1 MRKPSLSKQLEAL
14 TERMTPVIRMA
25 FASAIQGV
33 KDTAILSEIIKA
45 IEAGDMLRA
54 FAAVGFSPAALRP
67 ISAAIDQ
74 AFEAG
79 GIMTA
84 GTFPPLQVADGA
96 RVAFRFDVRNSRAE
110 RWLRDQSS
118 TLVTRITEETRGA
131 VAGVM
136 QDGLKRGDNPRTVA
150 LDIVG
155 RVDPVTGRRTGG
167 IVGLSAP
174 QERYVASAKVELASP
189 ETASN
194 WFTRTRRDKRFDGIV
209 RKSIRDGVPLDAATI
224 SRLTTRYSDSLLQ
237 LRGETIARTETIAAL
252 NKSSHEAFAQA
263 VDSGAIPSAAV
274 KRIWDSAG
282 PDGRT
287 RPHHLEMD
295 GQTVG
300 MNEPFRAPDGSM
312 LMFPGDMS
320 LGAPPE
326 ETINCR
332 CRVRM
337 SVDWL
342 ETAR

>member
-1 MRKPSLSKQLEAL
+1 MRKPSLAKQLEAL
-14 TERMTPVIRMA
+14 AERMTPLIRAA
-25 FASAIQGV
+25 FLAAIQDV
-33 KDTAILSEIIKA
+33 KDRAILAEVARA
-45 IEAGDMLRA
+45 IEAGDPLRA
-54 FAAVGFSPAALRP
+54 FSALGFNQAALRP

-84 GTFPPLQVADGA
+84 GTFPPLQNAEGSRA
-96 RVAFRFDVRNSRAE
+96 AFRFDVRNSRAE
-110 RWLRDQSS
+110 AWLRDHSS
-118 TLVTRITEETRGA
+118 ALVTKISDDTKLGI
-131 VAGVM
+131 
-136 QDGLKRGDNPRTVA
+136 QNFLLDGMKRGDNPKLMS

-155 RVDPVTGRRTGG
+155 RIDPVTGRRTGG
-167 IVGLSAP
+167 IIGLTTQ
-174 QERYVASAKVELASP
+174 QERFVSNAKTELASP

-194 WFTRTRRDKRFDGIV
+194 WFTRTRRDKRFDSVV
-209 RKSIRDGVPLDAATI
+209 RKSIADGVPLDKEI
-224 SRLTTRYSDSLLQ
+224 IGKLTTRYSDSLLK
-237 LRGETIARTETIAAL
+237 LRGDTIARTESIYAL

-274 KRIWDSAG
+274 KRVWDSAG
-282 PDGRT
+282 RDGRT
-287 RPHHLEMD
+287 RDTHLAMD

-300 MNEPFRAPDGSM
+300 MNEPFRAPDGSL
-312 LMFPGDMS
+312 LMFPGDTS